1 MRNLWVVLKAEKFA
15 LTKTVYIALFEAIK
29 IVSCLQSLAGT
40 EECGNDFFKQRAECL
55 CRSLVD
61 VHIKHDQWQTSFI
74 WENLA

>member
-15 LTKTVYIALFEAIK
+15 LTKMVYIALLEAIK

-40 EECGNDFFKQRAECL
+40 EECADDFFKLGAECL
-55 CRSLVD
+55 CHSLVV